1 MTATTVREPKKL
13 TPAQLRGKR
22 RREQAFDTF
31 KRIFQTPSAKIGGV
45 IFLLIVLISV
55 FAPILAPYDPQA
67 MDFSAIYSSPSLK
80 HLCGTDKFGRDIFSR
95 LMYGGRYSL
104 SLGLI
109 ADVVGHALGIILG
122 SIAGYIGGKVET
134 AIMRFLDIW
143 QAIPAMLMTI
153 MLSSIFGAGFWQT
166 ILALSIGTI
175 PQTARIIRGQIL
187 AEKSKEYLEAAESIN
202 CSSYKIMFSHLLPNV
217 VSPIIV
223 SMTMGIGSVI
233 TQAAG
238 LSYLGLGVP
247 VGTPEWGVMLT
258 EGTSVIQTYPFI
270 ILFPGL
276 IIGLCVLSVNQ
287 MGDGIRDALDPK
299 LRK

>member
-1 MTATTVREPKKL
+1 MTATAVKEPKKL
-13 TPAQLRGKR
+13 TTAQLRRKR
-22 RREQAFDTF
+22 RREQTFDTLKRVF
-31 KRIFQTPSAKIGGV
+31 KTPSAKIGGV
-45 IFLLIVLISV
+45 IFLLIVLVSI
-55 FAPILAPYDPQA
+55 FAPLLAPYDPA
-67 MDFSAIYSSPSLK
+67 MMDFGNIYAAPSLE
-80 HLCGTDKFGRDIFSR
+80 HLCGTDKFGRDVLSR

-104 SLGLI
+104 ALGLI
-109 ADVVGHALGIILG
+109 ADVVGHVLGIVLG
-122 SIAGYIGGKVET
+122 SIAGYFGGKVET

-143 QAIPAMLMTI
+143 QSIPAMLMTI
-153 MLSSIFGAGFWQT
+153 MLSSIFGIGFWQT
-166 ILALSIGTI
+166 ILALSIGMI

-202 CSSYKIMFSHLLPNV
+202 CSSGKIMFSHLLPNV

-247 VGTPEWGVMLT
+247 VGTPEWGAMLT
-258 EGTSVIQTYPFI
+258 EGTTVIQTYQFM

-276 IIGLCVLSVNQ
+276 IIGLCVLSANQ

>member
-1 MTATTVREPKKL
+1 MTTTAVKEPKKL
-13 TPAQLRGKR
+13 TPAQMRSKR

-31 KRIFQTPSAKIGGV
+31 KRIFKTPSAKIGGV
-45 IFLLIVLISV
+45 IFLLIVLVSV
-55 FAPILAPYDPQA
+55 FAPFLAPYDPKA
-67 MDFSAIYSSPSLK
+67 MDFNTIYAGPSLQ
-80 HLCGTDKFGRDIFSR
+80 HLCGTDKLGRDIFSR

-104 SLGLI
+104 ALGLI

-122 SIAGYIGGKVET
+122 SVAGYIGGKVET
-134 AIMRFLDIW
+134 IIMRFLDIW

-153 MLSSIFGAGFWQT
+153 MLSSIFGVGFWQT
-166 ILALSIGTI
+166 ILALSIGSI

-202 CSSYKIMFSHLLPNV
+202 CSSGKIMFSHLLPNV
-217 VSPIIV
+217 VSPVIV

-247 VGTPEWGVMLT
+247 VGTPEWGAMLT
-258 EGTSVIQTYPFI
+258 EGTSVIQTYPFM

>member
-1 MTATTVREPKKL
+1 MTATAVKEPKKL
-13 TPAQLRGKR
+13 TTAQLRRQR
-22 RREQAFDTF
+22 RLEQTLDTF
-31 KRIFQTPSAKIGGV
+31 KRIFKTPSAKIGGV
-45 IFLLIVLISV
+45 IFLLIVLVSI
-55 FAPILAPYDPQA
+55 FAPLIAPYDPA
-67 MDFSAIYSSPSLK
+67 MMDFANTYSAPSLE
-80 HLCGTDKFGRDIFSR
+80 HLCGTDKFGRDVLSR

-104 SLGLI
+104 ALGLI
-109 ADVVGHALGIILG
+109 ADVVGHVLGIILG
-122 SIAGYIGGKVET
+122 SIAGYFGGKVET

-143 QAIPAMLMTI
+143 QSIPAMLMTI
-153 MLSSIFGAGFWQT
+153 MLSSIFGIGFWQT
-166 ILALSIGTI
+166 ILALSIGMI

-202 CSSYKIMFSHLLPNV
+202 CSSGKIMFSHLLPNV

-247 VGTPEWGVMLT
+247 VGTPEWGAMLT
-258 EGTSVIQTYPFI
+258 EGTSVIQTYQFM

-276 IIGLCVLSVNQ
+276 IIGLCVLSANQ